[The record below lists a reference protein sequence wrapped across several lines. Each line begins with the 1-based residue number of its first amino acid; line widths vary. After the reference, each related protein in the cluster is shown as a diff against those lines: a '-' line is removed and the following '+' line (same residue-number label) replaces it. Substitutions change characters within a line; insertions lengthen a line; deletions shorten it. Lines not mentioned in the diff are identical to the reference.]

1 MSWQVEKAL
10 DDLMAQET
18 GAVCYPFGT
27 RHAMAIC
34 YPNTY
39 DVAMS
44 NLGMQIIYR
53 EVNGREDWFCE
64 RAFLPDKDLMKVFD
78 KTGEPL
84 ISLENRRPLSDF
96 EILGLSVS
104 FEMDYFNV
112 PKILEMGR
120 IPILAADRGDE
131 DTLVVMGGPVAF
143 FNAEPL
149 SPFVDVVLVG
159 EGEHFIH
166 SFLDAYGEGKARGLG
181 RHELLRYLAI
191 HVPGVYVPSLYRHEY
206 DDDGH
211 VVRIVP
217 EEGIP
222 AKVERQWH
230 ELDQPA
236 ETVIATP
243 NTEFGAMYLIE
254 IARGCGRH
262 CRFCMAGYWYRRPR
276 VRPLDYV
283 KSAVLRGKELGK
295 KIGLMWAAIS
305 DYPYIDEL
313 VTFIRDQGLAFSCAS
328 LRADSITPT
337 IVKGLAE
344 SGQKTIT
351 LAPEAGSKH
360 MRDIIN
366 KGITE
371 EHLLQSIDLATAAG
385 IRHVRMYIMV
395 GLPMENDD
403 DIQGIVDMTR
413 RVQQHMA
420 AIGNLSRIT
429 LSINPFIPK
438 PFTPFQWMAMT
449 EKKVVEKRIN
459 FLKKALKDKQ
469 IELLIEPLRSA
480 YIQGVLSRGDRRVG
494 DLLVKAHEYGGVKG
508 WKRAAKELHFD
519 IKGFLYDQRPTDAV
533 MPWDTIDTGLVPT
546 YLTDELKK
554 AETGEFTIPCFDGCR
569 RCHICG
575 GHHDEVGRT

>member
-18 GAVCYPFGT
+18 GAVQYPFGT

-53 EVNGREDWFCE
+53 EVNGREDWLCE
-64 RAFLPDKDLMKVFD
+64 RAFLPDKDLMKVFE

-112 PKILEMGR
+112 PTILEMGR
-120 IPILAADRGDE
+120 IPVLAADRDDD

-159 EGEHFIH
+159 EGERFIH
-166 SFLDAYGEGKARGLG
+166 TFLDAYGEGKAQGLS
-181 RHELLRYLAI
+181 RHDLLRYLAI

-230 ELDQPA
+230 ELTQPA

-254 IARGCGRH
+254 IARG
-262 CRFCMAGYWYRRPR
+262 
-276 VRPLDYV
+276 
-283 KSAVLRGKELGK
+283 
-295 KIGLMWAAIS
+295 
-305 DYPYIDEL
+305 
-313 VTFIRDQGLAFSCAS
+313 
-328 LRADSITPT
+328 
-337 IVKGLAE
+337 
-344 SGQKTIT
+344 
-351 LAPEAGSKH
+351 
-360 MRDIIN
+360 
-366 KGITE
+366 
-371 EHLLQSIDLATAAG
+371 
-385 IRHVRMYIMV
+385 
-395 GLPMENDD
+395 
-403 DIQGIVDMTR
+403 
-413 RVQQHMA
+413 
-420 AIGNLSRIT
+420 
-429 LSINPFIPK
+429 
-438 PFTPFQWMAMT
+438 
-449 EKKVVEKRIN
+449 
-459 FLKKALKDKQ
+459 
-469 IELLIEPLRSA
+469 
-480 YIQGVLSRGDRRVG
+480 
-494 DLLVKAHEYGGVKG
+494 
-508 WKRAAKELHFD
+508 
-519 IKGFLYDQRPTDAV
+519 
-533 MPWDTIDTGLVPT
+533 
-546 YLTDELKK
+546 
-554 AETGEFTIPCFDGCR
+554 
-569 RCHICG
+569 
-575 GHHDEVGRT
+575 

>member
-10 DDLMAQET
+10 DDLMAQER

-53 EVNGREDWFCE
+53 EVNGREDWLCE

-262 CRFCMAGYWYRRPR
+262 CRFCMAGYCYRRPR

-295 KIGLMWAAIS
+295 KIGLMGAAIS

-313 VTFIRDQGLAFSCAS
+313 VTFIRDQGLAFPARPCGPIRLRRLS
-328 LRADSITPT
+328 LRDWP
-337 IVKGLAE
+337 K
-344 SGQKTIT
+344 
-351 LAPEAGSKH
+351 
-360 MRDIIN
+360 
-366 KGITE
+366 
-371 EHLLQSIDLATAAG
+371 AA
-385 IRHVRMYIMV
+385 
-395 GLPMENDD
+395 
-403 DIQGIVDMTR
+403 R
-413 RVQQHMA
+413 R
-420 AIGNLSRIT
+420 
-429 LSINPFIPK
+429 
-438 PFTPFQWMAMT
+438 
-449 EKKVVEKRIN
+449 
-459 FLKKALKDKQ
+459 
-469 IELLIEPLRSA
+469 RSPW
-480 YIQGVLSRGDRRVG
+480 RR
-494 DLLVKAHEYGGVKG
+494 
-508 WKRAAKELHFD
+508 KRAASTCGTSSTRALPRSTCSSPSTWR
-519 IKGFLYDQRPTDAV
+519 RPPASATCACTSWSAC
-533 MPWDTIDTGLVPT
+533 PWRPMTIYRASST
-546 YLTDELKK
+546 
-554 AETGEFTIPCFDGCR
+554 
-569 RCHICG
+569 
-575 GHHDEVGRT
+575 

>member
-1 MSWQVEKAL
+1 
-10 DDLMAQET
+10 
-18 GAVCYPFGT
+18 
-27 RHAMAIC
+27 
-34 YPNTY
+34 
-39 DVAMS
+39 
-44 NLGMQIIYR
+44 
-53 EVNGREDWFCE
+53 
-64 RAFLPDKDLMKVFD
+64 
-78 KTGEPL
+78 
-84 ISLENRRPLSDF
+84 
-96 EILGLSVS
+96 
-104 FEMDYFNV
+104 MDYFNV
-112 PKILEMGR
+112 PTILEMGR
-120 IPILAADRGDE
+120 IPVLAADRDDD

-159 EGEHFIH
+159 EGERFIH
-166 SFLDAYGEGKARGLG
+166 TFLDAYGEGKAQGLS
-181 RHELLRYLAI
+181 RHDLLRYLAI

-230 ELDQPA
+230 ELTQPA

-262 CRFCMAGYWYRRPR
+262 CRFCMAGYCYRRPR
-276 VRPLDYV
+276 VRPLEYV
-283 KSAVLRGKELGK
+283 KSAVLRGKALGK
-295 KIGLMWAAIS
+295 KIGLMGAAIS

-328 LRADSITPT
+328 LRADSITPA

-371 EHLLQSIDLATAAG
+371 EHLLHSIDLATAAG

-395 GLPMENDD
+395 GLPMETDD

-449 EKKVVEKRIN
+449 EKKVVEKRLN

-554 AETGEFTIPCFDGCR
+554 AEDGEFTIPCFDGCR

-575 GHHDEVGRT
+575 GYHD